1 MKKNEF
7 VEAIK
12 ATEYCADMTKK
23 DIEAAINGI
32 AEVIT
37 NVVAEED
44 SVKFANI
51 GTFSG
56 TTKAAKTARNPLT
69 GAQIQVPEKHG
80 YPVFKFSANMKKC
93 D

>member
-12 ATEYCADMTKK
+12 ATEYCKDMSKK
-23 DIEAAINGI
+23 EIEAAINGI
-32 AEVIT
+32 AEVIES
-37 NVVAEED
+37 VVAEED

-56 TTKAAKTARNPLT
+56 VTKPAREAFNPLT
-69 GAQIQVPEKHG
+69 KAKIKVPEKRG
-80 YPVFKFSANMKKC
+80 YPAFKFSANMKKC